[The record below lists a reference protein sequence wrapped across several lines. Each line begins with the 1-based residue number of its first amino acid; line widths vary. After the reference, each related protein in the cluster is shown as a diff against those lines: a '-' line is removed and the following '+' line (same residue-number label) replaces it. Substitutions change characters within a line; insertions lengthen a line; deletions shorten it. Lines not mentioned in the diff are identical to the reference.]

1 MNPKT
6 LLYAA
11 AVLSGVLLVSWASGL
26 RSDVAALRTELAR
39 VKAEAETRVAPTAKD
54 LRLIRAERL
63 RIERDNAAENP
74 ISSRSTAEQLQQA
87 RSRIAELEGLVSELS
102 DAWTQFSEDQESQRA
117 AALLQEWS
125 AQQVNST
132 PDNPS
137 DGAR

>member
-102 DAWTQFSEDQESQRA
+102 DAWTQFSEDQENQRA
-117 AALLQEWS
+117 AALLQELS
-125 AQQVNST
+125 TQQVTGTPENS
-132 PDNPS
+132 P

>member
-102 DAWTQFSEDQESQRA
+102 DAWTQFSEDQENQRA
-117 AALLQEWS
+117 AALLQELS
-125 AQQVNST
+125 TQQVTGT
-132 PDNPS
+132 PDNSP

>member
-39 VKAEAETRVAPTAKD
+39 VKAEAETRVAPSAKD

-102 DAWTQFSEDQESQRA
+102 DAWTQFSEDQENQRA
-117 AALLQEWS
+117 AALLQELS
-125 AQQVNST
+125 TQQVTGTPENS
-132 PDNPS
+132 P